1 MTTAITLRSTA
12 RHSTRRR
19 WSWRR
24 THHTALAP
32 AADVEF
38 TWDNRIP
45 ASAGFNRWIA
55 AVGHRVDRYGLSG
68 CARDVDNLVGV
79 ARQLGVATVAV
90 DVLADPAEPDPAR
103 VRALSVVVSAL
114 ANA

>member
-1 MTTAITLRSTA
+1 MTTAIQLRSTA

-24 THHTALAP
+24 THELALAP
-32 AADVEF
+32 AADIEF
-38 TWDNRIP
+38 TWDNRHP
-45 ASAGFNRWIA
+45 GSAGFSGWIA
-55 AVGHRVDRYGLSG
+55 EVGHRIDRYGLSG
-68 CARDVDNLVGV
+68 CARDVDNIVGA

-90 DVLADPAEPDPAR
+90 DVLADPGEPDPAR
-103 VRALSVVVSAL
+103 LRALSVVVSAL